1 MKYEPINPALF
12 KLNRQRFIR
21 KMLPDSIAIFNSND
35 LMPRNGDTYFPFRQ
49 NSGLFYLSGLDQEET
64 VVVLFPNCIKDGFE
78 EVAFIKRTN
87 DYIAQWEGQK
97 YTKEEARQISGIQK
111 IYWLDEMDPILNE
124 LILLSKR
131 IYVNTNEN
139 DRYNTE
145 VDSRDIRFAKKLRDR
160 YPVHKYHRA
169 QPIMKKLAM
178 IKSSLEIELMQKAIN
193 ITASAFNKVLEF
205 VRPGVMEF
213 EIEAEITAEFLRN
226 RASGHAYEPI
236 IASGNNTC
244 VLHYIDNNQQCKD
257 GDLLL
262 MDFGA
267 EYANYAADLSRTIP
281 VNGKFTK
288 RQADVYNAVLK
299 VMKIAT
305 SMLVPGTTLE
315 EYNKEVG
322 KLIESELLDLN
333 LIDKTDIKNQDPN
346 WPAYKKFFMHGTS
359 HHLGMD
365 VHDLSNRYAPFLSGM
380 VFTCEPGIYI
390 PEENIGVRIENDIL
404 ITDIEPVDL
413 MSHIP
418 REVEEIETLMNAN
431 VDVHL

>member
-1 MKYEPINPALF
+1 MKYEPINPELF
-12 KLNRQRFIR
+12 KLNRQRFMR

-49 NSGLFYLSGLDQEET
+49 NSDLFYLSGLDQEET
-64 VVVLFPNCIKDGFE
+64 VLVLFPNCIKEGFE
-78 EVAFIKRTN
+78 EIAFIKRTN
-87 DYIAQWEGQK
+87 EYISQWEGHK
-97 YTKEEARQISGIQK
+97 YTKQEAREISGIDR
-111 IYWLDEMDPILNE
+111 IYWLDDMEPILNE

-131 IYVNTNEN
+131 IFVNTNEN
-139 DRYNTE
+139 DKYSTDVE
-145 VDSRDIRFAKKLRDR
+145 SRDIRFAKKLRDR

-178 IKSSLEIELMQKAIN
+178 IKSSLEIEVMQRAVN

-205 VRPGVMEF
+205 VRPGVMEY
-213 EIEAEITAEFLRN
+213 EIEAEITAEFIRN
-226 RASGHAYEPI
+226 RATGHAYEPI
-236 IASGNNTC
+236 IASGKNAC
-244 VLHYIDNNQQCKD
+244 VLHYINNNQECKD

-267 EYANYAADLSRTIP
+267 EYANYASDLTRTIP
-281 VNGKFTK
+281 VNGKFSN
-288 RQADVYNAVLK
+288 RQAEVYNAVLRT
-299 VMKIAT
+299 MKTAT

-322 KLIESELLDLN
+322 KLIESELLDLK
-333 LIDKTDIKNQDPN
+333 LIDKTDIKNQDPK
-346 WPAYKKFFMHGTS
+346 WPAYKKYFMHGTS
-359 HHLGMD
+359 HHLGLD
-365 VHDLSNRYAPFLSGM
+365 VHDLSNRYAPIISGM

-390 PEENIGVRIENDIL
+390 PEEGIGVRIENDIL

-418 REVEEIETLMNAN
+418 REVEEIESLMNAK
-431 VDVHL
+431 VDIEI